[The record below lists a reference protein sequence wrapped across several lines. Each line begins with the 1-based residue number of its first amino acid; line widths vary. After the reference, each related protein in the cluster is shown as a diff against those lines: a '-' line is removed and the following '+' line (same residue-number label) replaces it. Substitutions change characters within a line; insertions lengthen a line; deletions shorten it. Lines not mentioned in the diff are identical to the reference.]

1 METIGTKITQLRK
14 QKALS
19 QEQLADSAK
28 VNVRTIQRIEN
39 NETTPRGATL
49 KLICDAL
56 GVTPDE
62 IINFEKI
69 EDNTFLIW
77 LHLSVM
83 LGYVLPLGNIILPL
97 ILWLSNKNKI
107 NHVNEQGKKILNFHI
122 IFSVFTFFLMFMG
135 VFGNITLQDLF
146 IRFHLFFIILFFCG
160 IINFLFPI
168 IISVRIS
175 KGTVKNFYPVIVW
188 FFKYPEFRFCPS
200 QKYS

>member
-19 QEQLADSAK
+19 QEELADSAK

-39 NETTPRGATL
+39 NETSPRGATL

-56 GVTPDE
+56 EVTPDE
-62 IINFEKI
+62 IINFEKT

-107 NHVNEQGKKILNFHI
+107 NHVNEQGKNILNFQI
-122 IFSVFTFFLMFMG
+122 LYSVVTFALMLIAIFGRVT
-135 VFGNITLQDLF
+135 QQELF
-146 IRFHLFFIILFFCG
+146 IRFQTIFIILFVCG
-160 IINFLFPI
+160 MINFLFPI
-168 IISVRIS
+168 INAIRIS
-175 KGTVKNFYPVIVW
+175 KGTVKNFYPVII
-188 FFKYPEFRFCPS
+188 RFV
-200 QKYS
+200 K

>member
-14 QKALS
+14 QKAFS
-19 QEQLADSAK
+19 QEQLAESAK

-62 IINFEKI
+62 IINFEKT
-69 EDNTFLIW
+69 EDRTFLIW

-107 NHVNEQGKKILNFHI
+107 EYVNEQGKNILNFQI
-122 IFSVFTFFLMFMG
+122 LYSAISFSTILTIVFIFGM
-135 VFGNITLQDLF
+135 
-146 IRFHLFFIILFFCG
+146 
-160 IINFLFPI
+160 INFFFPI
-168 IISVRIS
+168 INAIRIS
-175 KGTVKNFYPVIVW
+175 KGTIKNFYPTLI
-188 FFKYPEFRFCPS
+188 RFI
-200 QKYS
+200 K

>member
-19 QEQLADSAK
+19 QENLAELSK

-56 GVTPDE
+56 EVTPDE
-62 IINFEKI
+62 IVNFEKFQ
-69 EDNTFLIW
+69 DNTFLIW

-107 NHVNEQGKKILNFHI
+107 DYVNEQGKNILNFQI
-122 IFSVFTFFLMFMG
+122 LYSVFTFTVMFIG
-135 VFGNITLQDLF
+135 IFGKITHKSLYVNF
-146 IRFHLFFIILFFCG
+146 ETIVVILFVCG
-160 IINFLFPI
+160 MINFFLPIINA
-168 IISVRIS
+168 VRIS
-175 KGTVKNFYPVIVW
+175 KGTVKNFYPTII
-188 FFKYPEFRFCPS
+188 RFIR
-200 QKYS
+200 

>member
-19 QEQLADSAK
+19 QEELADSAK

-39 NETTPRGATL
+39 NETSPRGATL
-49 KLICDAL
+49 KLICNVL
-56 GVTPDE
+56 EVTPDE
-62 IINFEKI
+62 IINFEKT

-107 NHVNEQGKKILNFHI
+107 NHVNEQGKNILNFQILYSVVIYFFIFIDRIFHSEI
-122 IFSVFTFFLMFMG
+122 IFNMELSSIVAYTLGTVNLFY
-135 VFGNITLQDLF
+135 VIANI
-146 IRFHLFFIILFFCG
+146 I
-160 IINFLFPI
+160 
-168 IISVRIS
+168 RIS
-175 KGTVKNFYPVIVW
+175 KGTVKNFYPVII
-188 FFKYPEFRFCPS
+188 RFV
-200 QKYS
+200 K

>member
-107 NHVNEQGKKILNFHI
+107 NHVNEQGKNMLNFQILYSVIVYSSVFVDKIIHSEI
-122 IFSVFTFFLMFMG
+122 IFNMG
-135 VFGNITLQDLF
+135 LSSIVIYILGTVNLCYVIANI
-146 IRFHLFFIILFFCG
+146 I
-160 IINFLFPI
+160 
-168 IISVRIS
+168 RIS
-175 KGTVKNFYPVIVW
+175 KGTVKNFYPVIV
-188 FFKYPEFRFCPS
+188 RFI
-200 QKYS
+200 K

>member
-14 QKALS
+14 QKAFS
-19 QEQLADSAK
+19 QEQLAESAK

-62 IINFEKI
+62 IINFEKT
-69 EDNTFLIW
+69 EDHTFLIW

-107 NHVNEQGKKILNFHI
+107 EYVNEQGKNILNFQI
-122 IFSVFTFFLMFMG
+122 LYSAITFSLMFMG
-135 VFGNITLQDLF
+135 AFGKITHQELF
-146 IRFHLFFIILFFCG
+146 ISFATILTIVFIFG
-160 IINFLFPI
+160 MINFFFPI
-168 IISVRIS
+168 INAIRIS
-175 KGTVKNFYPVIVW
+175 KGTIKNFYPTLI
-188 FFKYPEFRFCPS
+188 RFI
-200 QKYS
+200 K

>member
-62 IINFEKI
+62 IINFEKT

-107 NHVNEQGKKILNFHI
+107 NYVNEQGKNMLNFQI
-122 IFSVFTFFLMFMG
+122 LYSVVTSSLMFMG
-135 VFGNITLQDLF
+135 IFGKIMHQDLF
-146 IRFHLFFIILFFCG
+146 IRFQTILIILFFCG
-160 IINFLFPI
+160 MINFLFPI
-168 IISVRIS
+168 INAVRIS
-175 KGTVKNFYPVIVW
+175 KGTVKNFYPVII
-188 FFKYPEFRFCPS
+188 RFI
-200 QKYS
+200 K

>member
-19 QEQLADSAK
+19 QENLAELSK

-62 IINFEKI
+62 IINFEKLK
-69 EDNTFLIW
+69 DNTFLIW

-83 LGYVLPLGNIILPL
+83 IGYVLPLGNIILPL
-97 ILWLSNKNKI
+97 ILWLSNKHKVENVNQQGI
-107 NHVNEQGKKILNFHI
+107 NILNFQILYSI
-122 IFSVFTFFLMFMG
+122 ITYSLIFFAAFGKITHFKMILSFEILLLIVALLGTIVFFYP
-135 VFGNITLQDLF
+135 
-146 IRFHLFFIILFFCG
+146 
-160 IINFLFPI
+160 IINA
-168 IISVRIS
+168 VRIS
-175 KGTVKNFYPVIVW
+175 KGTVKNLYPTII
-188 FFKYPEFRFCPS
+188 RFIR
-200 QKYS
+200 

>member
-14 QKALS
+14 QKAFS
-19 QEQLADSAK
+19 QEQLAELAK

-62 IINFEKI
+62 IVNFEKT
-69 EDNTFLIW
+69 EDHTFLIW

-97 ILWLSNKNKI
+97 ILWLSNKYRIEN
-107 NHVNEQGKKILNFHI
+107 VNEQGKNILNFQILYSI
-122 IFSVFTFFLMFMG
+122 ITFLLIFFAAFGKITHFKMILSFEIFLLTVAILG
-135 VFGNITLQDLF
+135 TF
-146 IRFHLFFIILFFCG
+146 IFF
-160 IINFLFPI
+160 FPI
-168 IISVRIS
+168 INAIRIS
-175 KGTVKNFYPVIVW
+175 KGTIKNFYPTVI
-188 FFKYPEFRFCPS
+188 RFI
-200 QKYS
+200 K

>member
-19 QEQLADSAK
+19 QENLAELSK

-62 IINFEKI
+62 IINFEKT
-69 EDNTFLIW
+69 EDHTFLIW

-83 LGYVLPLGNIILPL
+83 LGYVMPLGNVILPL
-97 ILWLSNKNKI
+97 ILWLTNKNK
-107 NHVNEQGKKILNFHI
+107 VQYTDEQGKNILNFQI
-122 IFSVFTFFLMFMG
+122 VYSAVTFLLIFFGALGKIVHTDSVTFWNVMISFEATLVIVFLLG
-135 VFGNITLQDLF
+135 T
-146 IRFHLFFIILFFCG
+146 
-160 IINFLFPI
+160 INFFFPI
-168 IISVRIS
+168 INAIRIS
-175 KGTVKNFYPVIVW
+175 KGTVKNFYPTII
-188 FFKYPEFRFCPS
+188 RFI
-200 QKYS
+200 K

>member
-1 METIGTKITQLRK
+1 METIGTKITELRK

-19 QEQLADSAK
+19 QEELADSAK

-56 GVTPDE
+56 EVTPDE
-62 IINFEKI
+62 IINFEKT

-107 NHVNEQGKKILNFHI
+107 NHVNEQGKNILNFQI
-122 IFSVFTFFLMFMG
+122 LYSVVTFSLMFMG
-135 VFGNITLQDLF
+135 VFGKITHQDLF
-146 IRFHLFFIILFFCG
+146 IRFQTIFIILFVCG
-160 IINFLFPI
+160 MINFLFPI
-168 IISVRIS
+168 INAVRIS
-175 KGTVKNFYPVIVW
+175 KGTVKNFYPVII
-188 FFKYPEFRFCPS
+188 RFV
-200 QKYS
+200 K